1 MLSHCA
7 SFEDELE
14 WENIRQEVK
23 LSLSREESA
32 SNPKLLRLMLTSSP
46 ISIFAPVQL
55 DNNFFNSSRRIP

>member
-46 ISIFAPVQL
+46 ISIFAPG
-55 DNNFFNSSRRIP
+55 